1 MAATSLSW
9 VFFVR
14 NSLAVFSLE
23 TDFTPQPVKA
33 EFGIVGIILNPFA
46 LPLKHPEF
54 GQQFTTPGTPEIAVG
69 EQFPLALFQLPIY
82 LGVGN
87 DLDPGAGGIV
97 SRKTGAAETLSAI
110 LDA

>member
-33 EFGIVGIILNPFA
+33 EFGIVAIILNPFA

-54 GQQFTTPGTPEIAVG
+54 GQQFTTN
-69 EQFPLALFQLPIY
+69 Y
-82 LGVGN
+82 
-87 DLDPGAGGIV
+87 
-97 SRKTGAAETLSAI
+97 
-110 LDA
+110 